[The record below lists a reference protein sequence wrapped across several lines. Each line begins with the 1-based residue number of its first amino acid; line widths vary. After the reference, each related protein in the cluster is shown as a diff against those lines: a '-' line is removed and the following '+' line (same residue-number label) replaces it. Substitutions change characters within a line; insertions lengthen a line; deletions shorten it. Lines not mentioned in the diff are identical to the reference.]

1 MNDSKNKIDTESTST
16 EKSNSKSHN
25 SDKLDEEILIGLFAL
40 LAYFGYPIEK
50 AFSST
55 LEPTMD
61 KLFNVLSSYMKNQ
74 KLRPQRGKY

>member
-55 LEPTMD
+55 LD
-61 KLFNVLSSYMKNQ
+61 ASLQIVVDFFRSFAAS
-74 KLRPQRGKY
+74 